1 MHVFQI
7 SSDEND
13 MVGYTALSDDYIKK
27 IAIITQST
35 AKLLIFVL
43 LIVSLAKKGERE
55 RERESS
61 LLKIELVVLACRVL
75 LRFGDA
81 NYGTLQ

>member
-1 MHVFQI
+1 
-7 SSDEND
+7 

-35 AKLLIFVL
+35 AKLLIFFL
-43 LIVSLAKKGERE
+43 LIVSLAKKGERERE